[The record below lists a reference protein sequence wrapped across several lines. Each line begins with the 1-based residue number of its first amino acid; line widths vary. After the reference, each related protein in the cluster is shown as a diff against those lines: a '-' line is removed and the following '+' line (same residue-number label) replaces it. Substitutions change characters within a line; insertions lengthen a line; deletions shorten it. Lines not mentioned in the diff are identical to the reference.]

1 MGICGTCGRPVD
13 SHTRVNS
20 PRLNSLPKGGSVIFS
35 RFDLGIAYYCPPENG
50 DPFRLHDSPIY
61 QEEPCS
67 VCGTPWKSHNLM
79 MQTFE
84 MREKHTSGMTFV

>member
-1 MGICGTCGRPVD
+1 MGSCGTCGRPVD
-13 SHTRVNS
+13 SHTRVTS
-20 PRLNSLPKGGSVIFS
+20 ARLKGFATPRRVTIGGES
-35 RFDLGIAYYCPPENG
+35 YYCPPENG

-67 VCGTPWKSHNLM
+67 ICGTPWKSHILM

-84 MREKHTSGMTFV
+84 MQEKHTSGMTFV